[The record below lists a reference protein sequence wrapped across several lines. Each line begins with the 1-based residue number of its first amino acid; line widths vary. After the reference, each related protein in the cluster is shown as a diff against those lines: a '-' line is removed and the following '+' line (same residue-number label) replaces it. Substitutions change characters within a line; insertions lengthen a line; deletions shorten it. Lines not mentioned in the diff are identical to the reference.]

1 MEMKTIVRL
10 GAIAFVAL
18 TLGVTMIMVDEP
30 EASEYETLSVAHIS
44 ADTDLLSR
52 ELKRCQ
58 LIGAAGAQDSGCLHA
73 WSEQRNRFFLVVIKK
88 HREPL
93 DAGTPASAANTL
105 AGETQAAPDVPGGGT
120 ELDSVSIALPPLT
133 APKPNPE
140 DMPLT
145 PVLQAPR
152 PAPAD
157 QTTSQ
162 RVKGN

>member
-18 TLGVTMIMVDEP
+18 MLGVTMIMVDEP
-30 EASEYETLSVAHIS
+30 EVPEYETLGVAHIS

-88 HREPL
+88 DREPR
-93 DAGTPASAANTL
+93 DAKTPASATRPL
-105 AGETQAAPDVPGGGT
+105 AGETLGAPAAPNGEKG
-120 ELDSVSIALPPLT
+120 LDPASIELPPLI
-133 APKPNPE
+133 APKPTPE

-145 PVLQAPR
+145 PLLQAPR
-152 PAPAD
+152 LAPSD